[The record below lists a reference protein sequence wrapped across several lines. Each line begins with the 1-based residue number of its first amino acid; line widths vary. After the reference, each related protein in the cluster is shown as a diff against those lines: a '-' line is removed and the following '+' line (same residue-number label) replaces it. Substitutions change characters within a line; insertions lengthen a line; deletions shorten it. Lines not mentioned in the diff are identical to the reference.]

1 MHSKDF
7 ILHKESVLSSENCNN
22 IINFFEGNSHL
33 HKRGQRS
40 IDTEMF
46 LETVGKTPIN
56 SVLAQALS
64 VCTDEYHKEYPFIN
78 KIKSWT
84 IAPTFKLQRYNPE
97 EGYFTLHCENDGGV
111 DGSAEKRI
119 LAWMVYLNDVTDG
132 GETEFPTQCK
142 KIAPRAGDVLVWPAY
157 WTHPHRGIVS
167 PTQTKYIVTGWYSF
181 TEDTDAIKH

>member
-7 ILHKESVLSSENCNN
+7 ILHKESVLSLENCNN

-64 VCTDEYHKEYPFIN
+64 VCTDDYHKEYPFIN
-78 KIKSWT
+78 KIKSST
-84 IAPTFKLQRYNPE
+84 IAPTFK
-97 EGYFTLHCENDGGV
+97 
-111 DGSAEKRI
+111 
-119 LAWMVYLNDVTDG
+119 
-132 GETEFPTQCK
+132 
-142 KIAPRAGDVLVWPAY
+142 
-157 WTHPHRGIVS
+157 
-167 PTQTKYIVTGWYSF
+167 
-181 TEDTDAIKH
+181 

>member
-7 ILHKESVLSSENCNN
+7 ILHKESILSSENCNN

-33 HKRGQRS
+33 HREGQRS

-64 VCTDEYHKEYPFIN
+64 ICTEEYQQEYPFIN

-84 IAPTFKLQRYNPE
+84 IAPTFKLQRYNPG

-119 LAWMVYLNDVTDG
+119 LAWMVYLNDVKEG
-132 GETEFPTQCK
+132 GDTEFLYQQK
-142 KIAPRAGDVLVWPAY
+142 KIQPKANMGLFAAFTKSTEERLVLGDKL
-157 WTHPHRGIVS
+157 H
-167 PTQTKYIVTGWYSF
+167 
-181 TEDTDAIKH
+181 

>member
-7 ILHKESVLSSENCNN
+7 ILHKESILSSENCNN

-33 HKRGQRS
+33 HREGQRCK
-40 IDTEMF
+40 DTEMF

-64 VCTDEYHKEYPFIN
+64 VGTDEYHREYPFIN

-97 EGYFTLHCENDGGV
+97 EGYFTLHCENDGPDFTGE
-111 DGSAEKRI
+111 SSEMLI
-119 LAWMVYLNDVTDG
+119 LAWMIYLNDVTDG
-132 GETEFPTQCK
+132 GYTEFPSQNTKFQ
-142 KIAPRAGDVLVWPAY
+142 PRRGDLLIWPAY
-157 WTHPHRGIVS
+157 FTHPHRGIVS
-167 PTQTKYIVTGWYSF
+167 KTQVKYILTGWYAF
-181 TEDTDAIKH
+181 NY

>member
-7 ILHKESVLSSENCNN
+7 ILHKESVLSLENCNN

-33 HKRGQRS
+33 HKRGLRS

-64 VCTDEYHKEYPFIN
+64 ICTDEYHKEYPFIN

-84 IAPTFKLQRYNPE
+84 ISPTFKLQRYNP
-97 EGYFTLHCENDGGV
+97 
-111 DGSAEKRI
+111 
-119 LAWMVYLNDVTDG
+119 
-132 GETEFPTQCK
+132 
-142 KIAPRAGDVLVWPAY
+142 
-157 WTHPHRGIVS
+157 
-167 PTQTKYIVTGWYSF
+167 
-181 TEDTDAIKH
+181 